1 MEKDKVLYEGKAKY
15 ILETENPNEIIVYYK
30 DDATAFNGVKKATIA
45 NKGVLNNK
53 ITVIIYNY
61 LKSKGIATHLIEMI
75 DERSQLCKKVDIIP
89 LEFICRN
96 IVAGAMA
103 KRLGLEE
110 GQVLNDVVLE
120 ISYKNDALNDPLLN
134 DAHALALKVV
144 TKEQLEYCY
153 GQVLKI
159 NDILKELFAKMDITL
174 VDFKVEFGVDKDGN
188 VVLADEFSPDN
199 CRLWETST
207 GRKLDKDV
215 FRRDLGD
222 ITDTYQLVLSRLE
235 GLNL

>member
-1 MEKDKVLYEGKAKY
+1 MEKNKVLYEGKAKCV
-15 ILETENPNEIIVYYK
+15 LEADNHDEIVVYYK
-30 DDATAFNGVKKATIA
+30 DDATAFNGVKKATIL
-45 NKGVLNNK
+45 NKGILNNK
-53 ITVIIYNY
+53 ITGIIFNY
-61 LKSKGIATHLIEMI
+61 LKSKGIATHLIKMI
-75 DERSQLCKKVDIIP
+75 DERSQLCQKVEIIP

-96 IVAGAMA
+96 IAAGSMA

-110 GQVLNDVVLE
+110 GQLLDEPVLE

-134 DAHALALKVV
+134 DAHALALKIV

-159 NDILKELFAKMDITL
+159 NDILKELFMKMDITL
-174 VDFKVEFGVDKDGN
+174 VDFKVEFGLDQAGN
-188 VVLADEFSPDN
+188 ILLADEFSPDN

-222 ITDTYQLVLSRLE
+222 IIDTYQLVLKRLE
-235 GLNL
+235 DLNL